1 MKVLLLAGEESGVLY
16 AERLRRAL
24 PGCEF
29 KTYQDHYKTSDLAV
43 MGFWA
48 VIKRLFFFLGVQRTM
63 KRIIREW
70 KPDVVV
76 TIDYPGL
83 NLKLAAYA
91 KARGIPAVHL
101 VCPQVWAWHQ
111 GRIPKVAAAVNRLLC
126 FFPFEPALFKAYEGK
141 DFHAAFI
148 GHPMVDIFEEER
160 KGVVGAEAHHESA
173 GAEAR
178 HPEECR
184 PPDLDNPSETDAGP
198 FGVAGLRA
206 RKSVVAADC
215 RHQSAGA
222 EARHPEE
229 CRPPDLDS
237 PSETDAGPFG
247 VAGLR
252 ARRCEIALLPGSR
265 VGEIQRHLPL
275 LLDAVGLLKRS
286 DIRVVIPAANDRA
299 EAEIR
304 ATITARN
311 DSFTPEVVK
320 GGARDLLRQADCAAV
335 ASGTATLE
343 AALARCPTVLVYAV
357 SPLLAWFARRV
368 ITGVK
373 HIGLANVIAEKSGVE
388 PPMPELLQ
396 EAFTPEAVAA
406 QLGAWLNDAEARA
419 RASRALDDV
428 MARLAATSA
437 ASPVGGTGGALGL
450 AAREIMEVARAH

>member
-63 KRIIREW
+63 KRVIREW
-70 KPDVVV
+70 RPDVVV

-91 KARGIPAVHL
+91 KARGISAVHI

-126 FFPFEPALFKAYEGK
+126 FFPFEPALFKEYESK
-141 DFHAAFI
+141 EFHALFI
-148 GHPMVDIFEEER
+148 GHPMVDIFKEETQGNR
-160 KGVVGAEAHHESA
+160 DDGANGNGRVLA
-173 GAEAR
+173 
-178 HPEECR
+178 
-184 PPDLDNPSETDAGP
+184 
-198 FGVAGLRA
+198 
-206 RKSVVAADC
+206 
-215 RHQSAGA
+215 
-222 EARHPEE
+222 
-229 CRPPDLDS
+229 
-237 PSETDAGPFG
+237 
-247 VAGLR
+247 
-252 ARRCEIALLPGSR
+252 ILPGSR
-265 VGEIQRHLPL
+265 VGEIQRNLPR
-275 LLDAVGLLKRS
+275 LLDAVRLLNRQ
-286 DIRVVIPAANDRA
+286 DLRVVIPAANDRA
-299 EAEIR
+299 ETEIR

-311 DSFTPEVVK
+311 DPFAPEVVK
-320 GGARDLLRQADCAAV
+320 GGARDLLRRADCAAV

-357 SPLLAWFARRV
+357 SALFAWFARRV

-406 QLGAWLNDAEARA
+406 QLTAWLDDAEARA

-437 ASPVGGTGGALGL
+437 SAPAGGALGL
-450 AAREIMEVARAH
+450 AARAIREIATEK

>member
-29 KTYQDHYKTSDLAV
+29 RTYQDHYKTSDLAV

-63 KRIIREW
+63 KRVIREW
-70 KPDVVV
+70 RPDVVV

-83 NLKLAAYA
+83 NLKLAVYA
-91 KARGIPAVHL
+91 KARGVPVVHI

-126 FFPFEPALFKAYEGK
+126 FFPFEPALFKDYESK
-141 DFHAAFI
+141 EFHALFI
-148 GHPMVDIFEEER
+148 GHPMVDIFKDEMQENR
-160 KGVVGAEAHHESA
+160 DDGANGSGRVLA
-173 GAEAR
+173 
-178 HPEECR
+178 
-184 PPDLDNPSETDAGP
+184 
-198 FGVAGLRA
+198 
-206 RKSVVAADC
+206 
-215 RHQSAGA
+215 
-222 EARHPEE
+222 
-229 CRPPDLDS
+229 
-237 PSETDAGPFG
+237 
-247 VAGLR
+247 
-252 ARRCEIALLPGSR
+252 ILPGSR
-265 VGEIQRHLPL
+265 VGEIQRNLPR
-275 LLDAVGLLKRS
+275 LLDAVRLLDRR
-286 DIRVVIPAANDRA
+286 DLRVVIPAANDRA
-299 EAEIR
+299 EKEII
-304 ATITARN
+304 ATIAAR
-311 DSFTPEVVK
+311 DDPLAPEVVK
-320 GGARDLLRQADCAAV
+320 GGARDLLRRADCAAV

-357 SPLLAWFARRV
+357 SALFAWFARRV

-406 QLGAWLNDAEARA
+406 QLAAWLDDAEARA

-428 MARLAATSA
+428 MARLHSD
-437 ASPVGGTGGALGL
+437 GDALGL
-450 AAREIMEVARAH
+450 AARAVREIATCHTPRNLVN

>member
-24 PGCEF
+24 PRCEF
-29 KTYQDHYKTSDLAV
+29 RTYQDRYKTSDLAV

-48 VIKRLFFFLGVQRTM
+48 VIKRLFFFLGVQCTM
-63 KRIIREW
+63 KRVIREW
-70 KPDVVV
+70 RPDVVV

-91 KARGIPAVHL
+91 KARGIPAVHI

-126 FFPFEPALFKAYEGK
+126 FFPFEPALFKDYESK
-141 DFHAAFI
+141 EFHALFI
-148 GHPMVDIFEEER
+148 GHPMVDIFKEETQGNR
-160 KGVVGAEAHHESA
+160 DDGANGNGRVLA
-173 GAEAR
+173 
-178 HPEECR
+178 
-184 PPDLDNPSETDAGP
+184 
-198 FGVAGLRA
+198 
-206 RKSVVAADC
+206 
-215 RHQSAGA
+215 
-222 EARHPEE
+222 
-229 CRPPDLDS
+229 
-237 PSETDAGPFG
+237 
-247 VAGLR
+247 
-252 ARRCEIALLPGSR
+252 ILPGSR
-265 VGEIQRHLPL
+265 VGEIQRNLPR
-275 LLDAVGLLKRS
+275 LLDAVRLLNRQ
-286 DIRVVIPAANDRA
+286 DLRVVIPAANDRA
-299 EAEIR
+299 ETEIR

-311 DSFTPEVVK
+311 DPFAPEVVK
-320 GGARDLLRQADCAAV
+320 GGARDLLRRAGCAAV

-357 SPLLAWFARRV
+357 SALFAWFARRV

-406 QLGAWLNDAEARA
+406 QLTAWLDDAESRV

-428 MARLAATSA
+428 MARLHSD
-437 ASPVGGTGGALGL
+437 GDALGL
-450 AAREIMEVARAH
+450 AAREIREVVGAR

>member
-70 KPDVVV
+70 RPDVVV

-111 GRIPKVAAAVNRLLC
+111 GRIPKVAAAVSRLLC
-126 FFPFEPALFKAYEGK
+126 FFPFEPTLFKAYEGK

-148 GHPMVDIFEEER
+148 GHPMVDIFEEEKEKCR
-160 KGVVGAEAHHESA
+160 VAAPEAHH
-173 GAEAR
+173 
-178 HPEECR
+178 P
-184 PPDLDNPSETDAGP
+184 
-198 FGVAGLRA
+198 
-206 RKSVVAADC
+206 
-215 RHQSAGA
+215 
-222 EARHPEE
+222 
-229 CRPPDLDS
+229 
-237 PSETDAGPFG
+237 
-247 VAGLR
+247 
-252 ARRCEIALLPGSR
+252 EIALLPGSR
-265 VGEIQRHLPL
+265 VGEIQRHLPR

-304 ATITARN
+304 ATIMARN

-406 QLGAWLNDAEARA
+406 QLGAWLTDAEARA

-437 ASPVGGTGGALGL
+437 ATPAEGTGGALGL
-450 AAREIMEVARAH
+450 AARCIREIATCHNSEKVVN

>member
-24 PGCEF
+24 PDCEF
-29 KTYQDHYKTSDLAV
+29 RTYQDRYKTSDLAV

-70 KPDVVV
+70 QPDVVV

-91 KARGIPAVHL
+91 KARGIPAVHI

-126 FFPFEPALFKAYEGK
+126 FFPFEPALFKDYEGK
-141 DFHAAFI
+141 DFHAVFI
-148 GHPMVDIFEEER
+148 GHPMVDVFEEE
-160 KGVVGAEAHHESA
+160 KEVGVAAGCRHEFA

-178 HPEECR
+178 HPE
-184 PPDLDNPSETDAGP
+184 
-198 FGVAGLRA
+198 
-206 RKSVVAADC
+206 
-215 RHQSAGA
+215 GA
-222 EARHPEE
+222 CLA
-229 CRPPDLDS
+229 
-237 PSETDAGPFG
+237 
-247 VAGLR
+247 
-252 ARRCEIALLPGSR
+252 ILPGSR
-265 VGEIQRHLPL
+265 VGEIQRHLPR
-275 LLDAVGLLKRS
+275 LLDAVRLLNRQ
-286 DIRVVIPAANDRA
+286 DLRVVIPAANDRA

-304 ATITARN
+304 STITVRN
-311 DSFTPEVVK
+311 DPFAPEVVK
-320 GGARDLLRQADCAAV
+320 GGARDLLRRADCAAV

-357 SPLLAWFARRV
+357 SALLAWFARRV

-406 QLGAWLNDAEARA
+406 QLSAWLNDAEARA
-419 RASRALDDV
+419 RASRALDAV
-428 MARLAATSA
+428 MARLHSD
-437 ASPVGGTGGALGL
+437 GDALGL
-450 AAREIMEVARAH
+450 AAREILEVVHAH

>member
-24 PGCEF
+24 SGCEF

-126 FFPFEPALFKAYEGK
+126 FFPFEPALFKEYEGK

-173 GAEAR
+173 GSEAR
-178 HPEECR
+178 HPE
-184 PPDLDNPSETDAGP
+184 T
-198 FGVAGLRA
+198 V
-206 RKSVVAADC
+206 
-215 RHQSAGA
+215 
-222 EARHPEE
+222 
-229 CRPPDLDS
+229 
-237 PSETDAGPFG
+237 
-247 VAGLR
+247 
-252 ARRCEIALLPGSR
+252 ALLPGSR
-265 VGEIQRHLPL
+265 VGEIQRHLPR
-275 LLDAVGLLKRS
+275 LLDAVGLLKRP

-406 QLGAWLNDAEARA
+406 AFRMAHRRGGARA
-419 RASRALDDV
+419 R
-428 MARLAATSA
+428 
-437 ASPVGGTGGALGL
+437 
-450 AAREIMEVARAH
+450 VACVE

>member
-29 KTYQDHYKTSDLAV
+29 RTYQDRYKTSDLAV

-63 KRIIREW
+63 KRVIREW
-70 KPDVVV
+70 QPDVVV

-91 KARGIPAVHL
+91 KARGIPAVHI

-126 FFPFEPALFKAYEGK
+126 FFPFEPALFKDYEGK
-141 DFHAAFI
+141 DFHATFI
-148 GHPMVDIFEEER
+148 GHPMVDVFAEEER
-160 KGVVGAEAHHESA
+160 
-173 GAEAR
+173 R
-178 HPEECR
+178 H
-184 PPDLDNPSETDAGP
+184 TDPGCQ
-198 FGVAGLRA
+198 G
-206 RKSVVAADC
+206 
-215 RHQSAGA
+215 
-222 EARHPEE
+222 
-229 CRPPDLDS
+229 
-237 PSETDAGPFG
+237 
-247 VAGLR
+247 
-252 ARRCEIALLPGSR
+252 RRNQCAPLLAILPGSR
-265 VGEIQRHLPL
+265 VGEIQRNLPR
-275 LLDAVGLLKRS
+275 LLDAVRLLNRQ
-286 DIRVVIPAANDRA
+286 DVRVVIPAANDRA

-311 DSFTPEVVK
+311 DPFAPEVVK

-343 AALARCPTVLVYAV
+343 AALAHCPTVLVYAV
-357 SPLLAWFARRV
+357 SALFAWFARRV

-373 HIGLANVIAEKSGVE
+373 HIGLANVIAEKIGVE

-406 QLGAWLNDAEARA
+406 QLAAWLDDAEARA
-419 RASRALDDV
+419 RASRALDAV
-428 MARLAATSA
+428 MVQLAATSA
-437 ASPVGGTGGALGL
+437 ATPAGGALGL
-450 AAREIMEVARAH
+450 AAREIREVVNAH

>member
-1 MKVLLLAGEESGVLY
+1 MVYCPQMKVLLLAGEESGVLY

-24 PGCEF
+24 SGCEF

-126 FFPFEPALFKAYEGK
+126 FFPFEPALFKDYEGK
-141 DFHAAFI
+141 DFHATFI
-148 GHPMVDIFEEER
+148 GHPMVDIFEEE
-160 KGVVGAEAHHESA
+160 KKLGVVGAEA
-173 GAEAR
+173 R
-178 HPEECR
+178 H
-184 PPDLDNPSETDAGP
+184 S
-198 FGVAGLRA
+198 
-206 RKSVVAADC
+206 
-215 RHQSAGA
+215 
-222 EARHPEE
+222 
-229 CRPPDLDS
+229 
-237 PSETDAGPFG
+237 
-247 VAGLR
+247 
-252 ARRCEIALLPGSR
+252 EIAILPGSR
-265 VGEIQRHLPL
+265 VGEIQRHLPR
-275 LLDAVGLLKRS
+275 LLDAVGLLKRP

-311 DSFTPEVVK
+311 DFFTSEVVK

-428 MARLAATSA
+428 MARLGVAGVSPANETRSPSA
-437 ASPVGGTGGALGL
+437 SVPVGGALGL

>member
-160 KGVVGAEAHHESA
+160 GMVGAEAHHESA
-173 GAEAR
+173 GSEAR
-178 HPEECR
+178 HPE
-184 PPDLDNPSETDAGP
+184 LD
-198 FGVAGLRA
+198 AGLRA
-206 RKSVVAADC
+206 R
-215 RHQSAGA
+215 
-222 EARHPEE
+222 HP
-229 CRPPDLDS
+229 
-237 PSETDAGPFG
+237 
-247 VAGLR
+247 
-252 ARRCEIALLPGSR
+252 EIALLPGSR
-265 VGEIQRHLPL
+265 VGEIQRHLPR
-275 LLDAVGLLKRS
+275 LLDAVGLLKRP

-406 QLGAWLNDAEARA
+406 QLGAWLNDAEARM

-437 ASPVGGTGGALGL
+437 ASPVGGTGGVLGL
-450 AAREIMEVARAH
+450 AARYIREIATCHNSRNMVE

>member
-1 MKVLLLAGEESGVLY
+1 MRVLLLAGEESGVLY
-16 AERLRRAL
+16 AERLRRLL

-29 KTYQDHYKTSDLAV
+29 QTYQDRYKTSDLAV

-63 KRIIREW
+63 KRVIREW

-91 KARGIPAVHL
+91 KSRGIPAVHI

-126 FFPFEPALFKAYEGK
+126 FFPFEPALFKEYEGK
-141 DFHAAFI
+141 DFHASFI
-148 GHPMVDIFEEER
+148 GHPMVDVFEEEEMV
-160 KGVVGAEAHHESA
+160 GVA
-173 GAEAR
+173 GNEFGV
-178 HPEECR
+178 
-184 PPDLDNPSETDAGP
+184 AGP

-206 RKSVVAADC
+206 RKFVAGPKAC
-215 RHQSAGA
+215 HPAAGS
-222 EARHPEE
+222 EARHPEID
-229 CRPPDLDS
+229 CRHKS
-237 PSETDAGPFG
+237 AGSEARHPE
-247 VAGLR
+247 VA
-252 ARRCEIALLPGSR
+252 ILPGSR
-265 VGEIQRHLPL
+265 VGEIQRHLPR
-275 LLDAVGLLKRS
+275 LLDAVGLLKRP

-304 ATITARN
+304 AIISRRN
-311 DSFTPEVVK
+311 DPFTPEVVPGGRASSRAATGGRASTRAGNS
-320 GGARDLLRQADCAAV
+320 GGARDLLRRADCAAV

-406 QLGAWLNDAEARA
+406 QLSAWLNDPEARA
-419 RASRALDDV
+419 RASRALDAV
-428 MARLAATSA
+428 MARLGVAGVSPANETRSA
-437 ASPVGGTGGALGL
+437 SASAPAGGALGL
-450 AAREIMEVARAH
+450 AAREIMEVAHAH

>member
-48 VIKRLFFFLGVQRTM
+48 VIKRIFFFLGVQRTM

-70 KPDVVV
+70 HPDVVV

-160 KGVVGAEAHHESA
+160 KVGVVGAEAHH
-173 GAEAR
+173 
-178 HPEECR
+178 PE
-184 PPDLDNPSETDAGP
+184 T
-198 FGVAGLRA
+198 VA
-206 RKSVVAADC
+206 
-215 RHQSAGA
+215 
-222 EARHPEE
+222 
-229 CRPPDLDS
+229 
-237 PSETDAGPFG
+237 
-247 VAGLR
+247 
-252 ARRCEIALLPGSR
+252 ILPGSR
-265 VGEIQRHLPL
+265 VGEIQRHLPR
-275 LLDAVGLLKRS
+275 LLDAVGLLKRP

-406 QLGAWLNDAEARA
+406 QLDAWLNDAEVRA
-419 RASRALDDV
+419 RASRALNDV

-437 ASPVGGTGGALGL
+437 ATPAGETGGALGL
-450 AAREIMEVARAH
+450 ASREIVEVARAH

>member
-70 KPDVVV
+70 CPDVVV

-91 KARGIPAVHL
+91 KARGIPAVHI

-141 DFHAAFI
+141 DFHSAFI
-148 GHPMVDIFEEER
+148 GHPMVDIFEEEQ
-160 KGVVGAEAHHESA
+160 KVEVV

-178 HPEECR
+178 HPE
-184 PPDLDNPSETDAGP
+184 T
-198 FGVAGLRA
+198 V
-206 RKSVVAADC
+206 
-215 RHQSAGA
+215 
-222 EARHPEE
+222 
-229 CRPPDLDS
+229 
-237 PSETDAGPFG
+237 
-247 VAGLR
+247 
-252 ARRCEIALLPGSR
+252 ALLPGSR
-265 VGEIQRHLPL
+265 VGEIQRHLPRL
-275 LLDAVGLLKRS
+275 LAAVSLLERS

-428 MARLAATSA
+428 MARLHSD
-437 ASPVGGTGGALGL
+437 GDALGL
-450 AAREIMEVARAH
+450 AAREIVEVARAH

>member
-70 KPDVVV
+70 HPDVVV

-160 KGVVGAEAHHESA
+160 KVGVVGAEAHH
-173 GAEAR
+173 
-178 HPEECR
+178 PE
-184 PPDLDNPSETDAGP
+184 T
-198 FGVAGLRA
+198 VA
-206 RKSVVAADC
+206 
-215 RHQSAGA
+215 
-222 EARHPEE
+222 
-229 CRPPDLDS
+229 
-237 PSETDAGPFG
+237 
-247 VAGLR
+247 
-252 ARRCEIALLPGSR
+252 ILPGSR
-265 VGEIQRHLPL
+265 VGEIQRHLPR
-275 LLDAVGLLKRS
+275 LLDAVGLLKRP

-406 QLGAWLNDAEARA
+406 QLDAWLNDAEARA
-419 RASRALDDV
+419 RASRALNDV

-437 ASPVGGTGGALGL
+437 ATPAGGTGGALGL
-450 AAREIMEVARAH
+450 AAREIVEVARAH

>member
-48 VIKRLFFFLGVQRTM
+48 VIKRIFFFLGVQRTM

-126 FFPFEPALFKAYEGK
+126 FFPFEPSLFKAYEGK

-148 GHPMVDIFEEER
+148 GHPMVDIFEEE
-160 KGVVGAEAHHESA
+160 KKLGVVGAEAHHESA
-173 GAEAR
+173 GSEAR
-178 HPEECR
+178 HPEEY
-184 PPDLDNPSETDAGP
+184 
-198 FGVAGLRA
+198 
-206 RKSVVAADC
+206 
-215 RHQSAGA
+215 RHSK
-222 EARHPEE
+222 
-229 CRPPDLDS
+229 
-237 PSETDAGPFG
+237 
-247 VAGLR
+247 
-252 ARRCEIALLPGSR
+252 IALLPGSR
-265 VGEIQRHLPL
+265 VGEIQRHLPR

-406 QLGAWLNDAEARA
+406 QLDAWLIDAEARA

-450 AAREIMEVARAH
+450 AAREIVEVARAY

>member
-1 MKVLLLAGEESGVLY
+1 MSVNMKVLLLAGEESGVLY

-29 KTYQDHYKTSDLAV
+29 QTYQDHYKTSDLAV

-48 VIKRLFFFLGVQRTM
+48 VIKRIFFFLGVQRTM
-63 KRIIREW
+63 KRVIREW
-70 KPDVVV
+70 HPDVVV

-91 KARGIPAVHL
+91 KARGIPAVHI

-126 FFPFEPALFKAYEGK
+126 FFPFEPALFKDFEGK

-148 GHPMVDIFEEER
+148 GHPMVDIFEEE
-160 KGVVGAEAHHESA
+160 KEQKV
-173 GAEAR
+173 
-178 HPEECR
+178 
-184 PPDLDNPSETDAGP
+184 
-198 FGVAGLRA
+198 GVADLTA
-206 RKSVVAADC
+206 RECEATADC
-215 RHQSAGA
+215 RRKSAG
-222 EARHPEE
+222 PLV
-229 CRPPDLDS
+229 CRP
-237 PSETDAGPFG
+237 
-247 VAGLR
+247 
-252 ARRCEIALLPGSR
+252 EIAILPGSR
-265 VGEIQRHLPL
+265 VGEIQRHLPR
-275 LLDAVGLLKRS
+275 LLDAVRLLNRP

-304 ATITARN
+304 ATITVRN
-311 DSFTPEVVK
+311 DPFVPEVVK
-320 GGARDLLRQADCAAV
+320 GGARDLLRRADCAAV

-357 SPLLAWFARRV
+357 SALLAWFARRV
-368 ITGVK
+368 IKGVK

-406 QLGAWLNDAEARA
+406 QLAAWLDDAEARA
-419 RASRALDDV
+419 RASRALDAV
-428 MARLAATSA
+428 MARLAATGAATPAGGAPGLAATGA
-437 ASPVGGTGGALGL
+437 ASPAGGALGL
-450 AAREIMEVARAH
+450 AAREIWEVVHAH